1 MKRLGPIFK
10 TLGVAVFWLLVWETL
25 AKLVNKELLL
35 PAPVAVLRRFIEL
48 ALTAE
53 FWGMIALTLL
63 RIACGVLAA
72 LVLGTLLA
80 ALTERSSLA
89 DRLLRPLLT
98 VIKSTPVASF
108 IILALLWMGR
118 DILPGFISALMVLP
132 VVWANVGAGVRET
145 DRELLEV
152 ARVFRFSRKQLLRRV
167 YVPSVL
173 PHFLSACKSSIGL
186 GWKAGVA
193 AEVLTV
199 PARSIGRMLY
209 ESKLYLETADL
220 FAWTAAVILCSL
232 LIEKLVMAAVG
243 RLSPTYGRGA
253 AV

>member
-1 MKRLGPIFK
+1 MRRQSPVLK
-10 TLGVAVFWLLVWETL
+10 TLAAAVFWLLVWTAL
-25 AKLVNKELLL
+25 AKLVNRELLL
-35 PAPVAVLRRFIEL
+35 PAPPAVLRRFMEL

-53 FWGMIALTLL
+53 FWRTIALTLL

-72 LVLGTLLA
+72 VCLGTLAA
-80 ALTERSSLA
+80 ALTERFVLA
-89 DRLLRPLLT
+89 DCLLRPLLS
-98 VIKSTPVASF
+98 VIRSTPVASF

-145 DRELLEV
+145 DRDLLEV
-152 ARVFRFSRKQLLRRV
+152 ARVFHFSRGKTLRYV
-167 YVPSVL
+167 YIPSVL
-173 PHFLSACKSSIGL
+173 PYFLSACKSSIGL

-199 PARSIGRMLY
+199 PALSIGRMLY

-243 RLSPTYGRGA
+243 RLSAKRGREA
-253 AV
+253 AA

>member
-1 MKRLGPIFK
+1 MKRLSAVLK
-10 TLGVAVFWLLVWETL
+10 SLAVAVFWLLVWTAL
-25 AKLVNKELLL
+25 ALLVNKELLL
-35 PAPVAVLRRFIEL
+35 PAPVTVLRRLTEL

-53 FWGMIALTLL
+53 FWRMIALTLL

-72 LVLGTLLA
+72 LILGTLLA
-80 ALTERSSLA
+80 ALTERFSPA

-118 DILPGFISALMVLP
+118 DILPGFIAALMVLP

-145 DRELLEV
+145 DGELLEV
-152 ARVFRFSRKQLLRRV
+152 ARVFRFSRRKLLRRV

-173 PHFLSACKSSIGL
+173 PYFLSACKSSIGL

-199 PARSIGRMLY
+199 PAVSIGRMLY

-232 LIEKLVMAAVG
+232 LIEKLVMAATL
-243 RLSPTYGRGA
+243 RLSPAYGRGA
-253 AV
+253 AA

>member
-1 MKRLGPIFK
+1 MKSISPVLRSLGA
-10 TLGVAVFWLLVWETL
+10 AVFWLLVWTAL
-25 AKLVNKELLL
+25 AKLVDRELLL
-35 PAPVAVLRRFIEL
+35 PAPPAVLRRLAQL

-53 FWGMIALTLL
+53 FWRVIALTLL
-63 RIACGVLAA
+63 RVACGVLGA
-72 LVLGTLLA
+72 VCLGTLLA
-80 ALTERSSLA
+80 ALTERFALA
-89 DRLLRPLLT
+89 DLLLRPLLS

-145 DRELLEV
+145 ERELLEV
-152 ARVFRFSRKQLLRRV
+152 ARVFRFSRGKLLRYV
-167 YVPSVL
+167 YAPSVL
-173 PHFLSACKSSIGL
+173 PYFLSACKSSIGL

-199 PARSIGRMLY
+199 PAKSIGRMLY
-209 ESKLYLETADL
+209 ESKLYLETTDL

-243 RLSPTYGRGA
+243 RLSSSRGKGA
-253 AV
+253 AA

>member
-1 MKRLGPIFK
+1 MRRQSPILK
-10 TLGVAVFWLLVWETL
+10 TLAAAVFWLLVWTVL
-25 AKLVNKELLL
+25 AKLVDKELLL
-35 PAPVAVLRRFIEL
+35 PAPPAVLRRLAGL
-48 ALTAE
+48 ALTAG
-53 FWGMIALTLL
+53 FWRAIALTLL
-63 RIACGVLAA
+63 RVACGVLAA
-72 LVLGTLLA
+72 VCLGTLAA
-80 ALTERSSLA
+80 ALTERFVLA
-89 DRLLRPLLT
+89 DCLLRPLLS

-152 ARVFRFSRKQLLRRV
+152 ARVFRFSRGKTLRYV
-167 YVPSVL
+167 YIPSVL
-173 PHFLSACKSSIGL
+173 PYFLSACKSSIGL

-199 PARSIGRMLY
+199 PALSIGRMLY
-209 ESKLYLETADL
+209 ESKLYLETTDL

-243 RLSPTYGRGA
+243 RLPAKRGREA
-253 AV
+253 AA

>member
-1 MKRLGPIFK
+1 MKRLGNILK
-10 TLGVAVFWLLVWETL
+10 TLGVAVFWLLVWEAL
-25 AKLVNKELLL
+25 ALLVNKELLL
-35 PAPVAVLRRFIEL
+35 PAPAAVLRRLAEL

-53 FWGMIALTLL
+53 FWRMIALTLL
-63 RIACGVLAA
+63 RIACGVLTA
-72 LVLGTLLA
+72 LILGTLLA
-80 ALTERSSLA
+80 ALTERFALA
-89 DRLLRPLLT
+89 GRLLRPLLT
-98 VIKSTPVASF
+98 VVKSTPVASF

-145 DRELLEV
+145 DRELLEA
-152 ARVFRFSRKQLLRRV
+152 ARVFRFSRRKLLRRV

-173 PHFLSACKSSIGL
+173 PYFLSACKSSIGL

-199 PARSIGRMLY
+199 PALSIGRMLY

-243 RLSPTYGRGA
+243 HLSPAYGRGA
-253 AV
+253 AA